1 MGPRQSLPLSG
12 DSCCRHACP
21 AQASM
26 CWAPQDDFSADVCC
40 CSRCTQGSADCYKQ
54 CICVTVVCRPCT
66 VCPAAGGAVR
76 SRATCCGRPWSFHC
90 FAAGP
95 LLKPLAEI
103 CRSWVSATACY
114 KLKISMRLSQ
124 QCPPAAVVLLLCTIA
139 ASAGSA
145 ARACCY
151 FFFVA
156 AAPPAPCV
164 LWKGVTPVM
173 AV

>member
-1 MGPRQSLPLSG
+1 MVIHAADMHAQHRRQCAGHPRMTFLQTFAVAQDARKVLLTVTSNASASQSSAG
-12 DSCCRHACP
+12 HA
-21 AQASM
+21 
-26 CWAPQDDFSADVCC
+26 
-40 CSRCTQGSADCYKQ
+40 
-54 CICVTVVCRPCT
+54 CT

-95 LLKPLAEI
+95 LLKPFAEI
-103 CRSWVSATACY
+103 CRSWVSAIACY

-164 LWKGVTPVM
+164 L
-173 AV
+173 